1 MPTLLR
7 CGDLVDGK
15 GNRLANTD
23 VLVENGRI
31 AQIGKNLSFA
41 AGVAGETIEMSG
53 KTVMPGLIDCHVH
66 ICKGNVSGE
75 NPLWAPGPEVTE
87 HEAGFLHE
95 TSIAQRDLLAGAH
108 HARTTLES
116 GFTTVRDVGL
126 ASGYSDIVLREA
138 IERKPEA
145 FRGPRILACG
155 GGLAITGGH
164 GWCCEDAVS
173 GIVEVDGVDEARKAA
188 RLQLKAGADFLKV
201 MATRAGG
208 TMLAPGAPEFTVD
221 EMLAICKEAHRLG
234 KRVAAHA
241 VGAEGIKNAVRA
253 GVDTIEHG
261 CLADDEA
268 LDMMVERGVWLV
280 ATLYP
285 YHNQAHIAVEQGY
298 SDDMAEPSLAIMDV
312 YPETLKRARAK
323 GVKMA
328 LGSDCGMRNL
338 TPHGENATELEM
350 IVRLVGVSEMEAIEL
365 ATRRGA
371 EALQLEDSVG
381 TLEVGKL
388 ADIIA
393 VDGDPLQDI
402 GLLKDRGRIVL
413 VMKEGVAAVDRR

>member
-1 MPTLLR
+1 MRTLLR
-7 CGDLVDGK
+7 AGDLIDGK
-15 GNRLANTD
+15 GNRLTNTD
-23 VLVENGRI
+23 LVVNDGRI
-31 AQIGKNLSFA
+31 EQIGRNLSFA
-41 AGVAGETIEMSG
+41 DDAAGETIDLSG

-75 NPLWAPGPEVTE
+75 AALWAPGLEVTE
-87 HEAGFLHE
+87 HEAGFLHQ
-95 TSIAQRDLLAGAH
+95 TSGALRDLAAGID

-126 ASGYSDIVLREA
+126 ASGHSDIVLREA
-138 IERKPEA
+138 IKRKPET
-145 FRGPRILACG
+145 FPGPRILACG

-188 RLQLKAGADFLKV
+188 RLQIKAGADFLKV

-208 TMLAPGAPEFTVD
+208 TRLASGAPELTVD
-221 EMLAICKEAHRLG
+221 EMHAICEEAHRLG

-268 LDMMVERGVWLV
+268 LNMMVERGTWLV

-298 SDDMAEPSLAIMDV
+298 PDDVAEPSLAIMDI

-323 GVKMA
+323 GVRMA

-350 IVRLVGVSEMEAIEL
+350 IVQLVGVSEMEAIEL

-402 GLLKDRGRIVL
+402 GLLKDRSKIAL
-413 VMKEGVAAVDRR
+413 VMKQGEVVTKRQ

>member
-1 MPTLLR
+1 MRTLLKS
-7 CGDLVDGK
+7 GDLIDGK
-15 GNRLANTD
+15 GSRLVNTD
-23 VLVENGRI
+23 LLVENGQI
-31 AQIGKNLSFA
+31 EQIGRDLSFA
-41 AGVAGETIEMSG
+41 QGALDQTIDLSG

-66 ICKGNVSGE
+66 ICKGNLSGE
-75 NPLWAPGPEVTE
+75 NPLWAPGLEATE
-87 HEAGFLHE
+87 HEAGFLHQ
-95 TSIAQRDLLAGAH
+95 TSSAMRDLLTGVY

-126 ASGYSDIVLREA
+126 ASGYSDIALREA
-138 IERKPEA
+138 IKRKPTT

-164 GWCCEDAVS
+164 GWYCEDAVS

-208 TMLAPGAPEFTVD
+208 TGLAPGAPELSVD
-221 EMLAICKEAHRLG
+221 EMRAVCEEAHRSG

-241 VGAEGIKNAVRA
+241 VGADGIKNAILA

-261 CLADDEA
+261 CLADDQA
-268 LDMMVERGVWLV
+268 LDMMAERGTWLI
-280 ATLYP
+280 ATLYA
-285 YHNQAHIAVEQGY
+285 YRNQAHIALEQGY
-298 SDDMAEPSLAIMDV
+298 PDDIAEPSLAIMDV
-312 YPETLKRARAK
+312 YPKTIERARAK

-365 ATRRGA
+365 ATRHGA
-371 EALQLEDSVG
+371 DALQLQDSVG

-402 GLLKDRGRIVL
+402 GLLKDRSRITL
-413 VMKEGVAAVDRR
+413 VMKEGVLAVNRP

>member
-7 CGDLVDGK
+7 CGDLVDGR
-15 GNRLANTD
+15 GNRLVNTD
-23 VLVENGRI
+23 LLVQNGTI
-31 AQIGKNLSFA
+31 AQIGRDLCFRE
-41 AGVAGETIEMSG
+41 GVTGETVDLSG

-66 ICKGNVSGE
+66 ICKGNVCGE
-75 NPLWAPGPEVTE
+75 DPLWAPGLEVTE
-87 HEAGFLHE
+87 HEAGFVHE
-95 TSIAQRDLLAGAH
+95 TSIVQRDLLAGVH

-138 IERKPEA
+138 IKRRPET
-145 FRGPRILACG
+145 FRGPRIVACG

-164 GWCCEDAVS
+164 GWCFEDAVS
-173 GIVEVDGVDEARKAA
+173 GIVEVDGADEARKAA

-208 TMLAPGAPEFTVD
+208 TMLAPGAPELTID
-221 EMLAICKEAHRLG
+221 EMHAICEEAHRLG
-234 KRVAAHA
+234 RRVAAHA
-241 VGAEGIKNAVRA
+241 VGAEGIKNAVMA

-268 LDMMVERGVWLV
+268 LDIMVERGVWLV

-285 YHNQAHIAVEQGY
+285 YHNQAHIALEQGY
-298 SDDMAEPSLAIMDV
+298 PDDVAEPSLAIMEV
-312 YPETLKRARAK
+312 YPETLKKARAK

-338 TPHGENATELEM
+338 TPHGQNATELEM
-350 IVRLVGVSEMEAIEL
+350 IVRLVGVSEMEVTEL

-371 EALQLEDSVG
+371 EALHLEDSVG

-402 GLLKDRGRIVL
+402 GLLKDRSKIAL
-413 VMKEGVAAVDRR
+413 VMKEGIIAVDRR